1 MRPDINDLLHGDAHL
16 VAELLHHEH
25 PILQEDLTPALI
37 NALRRIDML
46 QLQVQNLSD
55 ALARAERNLDHL
67 FSERV

>member
-1 MRPDINDLLHGDAHL
+1 MRPDINDLLRGDAHL

-25 PILQEDLTPALI
+25 PILHEDLIPALI

-46 QLQVQNLSD
+46 QLQVRNLSD